1 MVLALYSWAFFAD
14 VESISKSLLVGSG
27 AAILAAI
34 VLFVSTVLYLW
45 VPKRIFV
52 ASLSVFGMLVVLT
65 AALIVE
71 TGQTDSPFIALWM
84 IVSIF
89 AGIFGIYALGP
100 LMAILAAYVGMSLMQ
115 NTLDI
120 QQVTTVALG
129 GIVPLIVSYLLWH
142 TQRKSSRD
150 PDDRA
155 YKELASELSQVA
167 GKAEVVI
174 NAIGDG
180 VIALSGDGVI
190 ELINPAAQRFIGWG
204 KQDALGLDYKSV
216 LKLSGKDDEEL
227 TDATDPVMR
236 AITDNTP
243 INSRDFSLTT
253 NSGKKQLVSLVI
265 SPVGQI
271 GSGVI
276 IVFRDITKEL
286 AEERQQAEFISTAS
300 HEMRTPVASI
310 EGYLG
315 LALNPATAQIDEKA
329 RDFIQKAHESAQ
341 HLGRLFQDL
350 LDVTRADDGRM
361 SNNPKV
367 VDVVD
372 FTQSVVQGLTPKAN
386 EKGLRVTYKPRPESE
401 TGSSDRVVAPIL
413 YANVDN
419 DHLREVLSNLVEN
432 AIKYTPQGD
441 IIVDVNAEDD
451 KVVVSIQDSGI
462 GIPREDQGH
471 LFQKFYRVDNSDT
484 REIGGTGLGLYLCR
498 RIVETMNGRIWVE
511 SEYKQGSTFYIALPR
526 LANDEATRIIEKA
539 AAEAE
544 TEPTPIILETRPT
557 LSAPEPQASPSI
569 APPVSPP
576 TPLSQAP
583 QTPVI
588 PPVMPAIP
596 SQPTLQQPPIAPPP
610 TSSQQPYPNTPI
622 SAIEQ
627 RAEQYASQQRSA
639 NLTIPSRSRFK

>member
-1 MVLALYSWAFFAD
+1 MSLVVLALYSWAFFAD

-204 KQDALGLDYKSV
+204 KQDALGLDY
-216 LKLSGKDDEEL
+216 
-227 TDATDPVMR
+227 
-236 AITDNTP
+236 
-243 INSRDFSLTT
+243 
-253 NSGKKQLVSLVI
+253 
-265 SPVGQI
+265 
-271 GSGVI
+271 
-276 IVFRDITKEL
+276 
-286 AEERQQAEFISTAS
+286 
-300 HEMRTPVASI
+300 
-310 EGYLG
+310 
-315 LALNPATAQIDEKA
+315 
-329 RDFIQKAHESAQ
+329 
-341 HLGRLFQDL
+341 
-350 LDVTRADDGRM
+350 
-361 SNNPKV
+361 
-367 VDVVD
+367 
-372 FTQSVVQGLTPKAN
+372 
-386 EKGLRVTYKPRPESE
+386 
-401 TGSSDRVVAPIL
+401 
-413 YANVDN
+413 
-419 DHLREVLSNLVEN
+419 
-432 AIKYTPQGD
+432 
-441 IIVDVNAEDD
+441 
-451 KVVVSIQDSGI
+451 
-462 GIPREDQGH
+462 
-471 LFQKFYRVDNSDT
+471 
-484 REIGGTGLGLYLCR
+484 
-498 RIVETMNGRIWVE
+498 
-511 SEYKQGSTFYIALPR
+511 
-526 LANDEATRIIEKA
+526 
-539 AAEAE
+539 
-544 TEPTPIILETRPT
+544 
-557 LSAPEPQASPSI
+557 
-569 APPVSPP
+569 
-576 TPLSQAP
+576 
-583 QTPVI
+583 
-588 PPVMPAIP
+588 
-596 SQPTLQQPPIAPPP
+596 
-610 TSSQQPYPNTPI
+610 
-622 SAIEQ
+622 
-627 RAEQYASQQRSA
+627 
-639 NLTIPSRSRFK
+639 